1 MQVCLR
7 PDWNQSMKSFSLFV
21 VSMALFSSAFAGVE
35 TVEISKIQIA
45 RTLTGT
51 IVDSSDS
58 ALRGVQ
64 VLEVSSDWKTVLRA
78 TTTDSNGN
86 WSLAPM
92 PKQQIYYLRFNAY
105 GFNPLQ
111 VRVELN
117 DRKGKD
123 LRFKLPIAT

>member
-1 MQVCLR
+1 
-7 PDWNQSMKSFSLFV
+7 MKSFVLFV
-21 VSMALFSSAFAGVE
+21 LSMTLFSSAFAGVE
-35 TVEISKIQIA
+35 TVEIGKIQIA

-51 IVDSSDS
+51 VVDPSDS
-58 ALRGVQ
+58 ALPGVQ

-78 TTTDSNGN
+78 TTTDSSGK
-86 WSLAPM
+86 WLLAPV
-92 PKQQIYYLRFNAY
+92 PKQQVYYLRFIAY

-117 DRKGKD
+117 HRKGRD